1 MKTARRT
8 VTAASRSTRVIPIS
22 ASNTLD
28 PETSPW
34 IVPASCYLRRRWFFC
49 ISPFLIFNPSAVL
62 SPSDILLVICS
73 HAKLLPHTPYN
84 TAVSVFDALTAFE
97 TTNTNHQQQKP
108 NRKKKQNK
116 TPKTL

>member
-8 VTAASRSTRVIPIS
+8 VTAASRSTRVIPSS

-34 IVPASCYLRRRWFFC
+34 IVPASWYLRRRWFFI

-62 SPSDILLVICS
+62 SPTDILLVICS
-73 HAKLLPHTPYN
+73 HAYLLPLSPYN
-84 TAVSVFDALTAFE
+84 TAVSVFVVLSVFV
-97 TTNTNHQQQKP
+97 
-108 NRKKKQNK
+108 
-116 TPKTL
+116 LLCVCFCCLCSCCGGFF